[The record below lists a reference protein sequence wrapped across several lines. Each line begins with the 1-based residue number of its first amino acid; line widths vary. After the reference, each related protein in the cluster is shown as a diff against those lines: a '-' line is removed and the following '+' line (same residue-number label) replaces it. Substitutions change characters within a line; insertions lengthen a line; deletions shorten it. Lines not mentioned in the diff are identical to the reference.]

1 MPKTR
6 DTITDAELALLSL
19 LTESPMHGYQI
30 EQTIE
35 ERGMR
40 EWTEIGFSSI
50 YYLLDKLK
58 NKGWLS
64 SKLEPSPGKGPVR
77 QIYQLT
83 PVGQKVWEEAALGAL
98 SHPHHAFSNFHLG
111 ISNLLALDRDKALSA
126 LAKYQSQLQNRLK
139 NAQTKLDSYGDDLP
153 WHVAQLFDLSLTQ
166 IKCELEWVGEFTKR
180 YRLFLN
186 KGRNEDHP

>member
-19 LTESPMHGYQI
+19 LAEQPMHGYQM

-50 YYLLDKLK
+50 YYILDKLK
-58 NKGWLS
+58 SKGWLS
-64 SKLEPSPGKGPVR
+64 SVLEPSPGKGPAR

-83 PVGQKVWEEAALGAL
+83 ATGKKVWKEAALGAL
-98 SHPHHAFSNFHLG
+98 SHPHRTFSNFHLG
-111 ISNLLALDRDKALSA
+111 LANLIALEPGKVLVAL
-126 LAKYQSQLQNRLK
+126 KEYHVQLQERHNRVK
-139 NAQTKLDSYGDDLP
+139 AKMQIYGNGLP
-153 WHVAQLFDLSLTQ
+153 WQVAQLFDLSLTQ
-166 IKCELEWVGEFTKR
+166 IRSELDWLEKFIQNYQEK
-180 YRLFLN
+180 
-186 KGRNEDHP
+186 NEI